1 MYKIIN
7 EYMSKI
13 NMLANEEITNKL
25 SNCLKEHDKIKSF
38 TLSVNYNHYILDI
51 RMKDYSVEHAADVF
65 ADVQNVIAYSYSSF
79 HVRFNE
85 GNCVRYRFLTCKE
98 NKDGFYCDIV
108 FH

>member
-13 NMLANEEITNKL
+13 NMLANEEITNCI
-25 SNCLKEHDKIKSF
+25 SECLNNHQSVRDF
-38 TLSVNYNHYILDI
+38 TLSVNFNHYILDI
-51 RMKDYSVEHAADVF
+51 RINDYSVENAAKVF
-65 ADVQNVIAYSYSSF
+65 ADIQNDISYPYSAL

-85 GNCVRYRFLTCKE
+85 GQCVRYRYITAKE
-98 NKDGFYCDIV
+98 NKDGFYCDII